1 MPRHRVQQKGNIE
14 GHISKLFQCLQDW
27 NSLVIF
33 AKRLD
38 MIEQPPK
45 YCTENMPQSQMFHNQ
60 LVTEAIN
67 KLQDSY
73 AYWSEVKYKQI
84 KEIPC

>member
-1 MPRHRVQQKGNIE
+1 
-14 GHISKLFQCLQDW
+14 
-27 NSLVIF
+27 
-33 AKRLD
+33 

-45 YCTENMPQSQMFHNQ
+45 YCTENMPQSQMFDNQ
-60 LVTEAIN
+60 LVTEASN

-84 KEIPC
+84 KGLPDA